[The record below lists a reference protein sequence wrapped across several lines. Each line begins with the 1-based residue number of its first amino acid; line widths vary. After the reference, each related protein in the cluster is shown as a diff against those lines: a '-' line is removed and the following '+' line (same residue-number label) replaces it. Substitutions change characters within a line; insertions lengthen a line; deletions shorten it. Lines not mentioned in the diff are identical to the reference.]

1 MFSVKKEN
9 LMDRKEDREM
19 LRKVGFA
26 EVEMNRLARLRRDYN
41 ERERLEA
48 IAEHRR
54 LEFVRWLVIIGKLTD
69 QIA

>member
-1 MFSVKKEN
+1 ME
-9 LMDRKEDREM
+9 RKEDREM

-26 EVEMNRLARLRRDYN
+26 EIEMNRLATLRRDYN
-41 ERERLEA
+41 ERERLQA

-54 LEFVRWLVIIGKLTD
+54 LEFVRWLVTIGKLTD

>member
-1 MFSVKKEN
+1 
-9 LMDRKEDREM
+9 MDRKEDREM

-26 EVEMNRLARLRRDYN
+26 EVEMNRLARLRKDYK
-41 ERERLEA
+41 ERERLQA

-69 QIA
+69 QIAEAS

>member
-1 MFSVKKEN
+1 MFSVKKED

-41 ERERLEA
+41 ERERLQA

-54 LEFVRWLVIIGKLTD
+54 LEFIRWLVIIGKLTD

>member
-1 MFSVKKEN
+1 
-9 LMDRKEDREM
+9 MDRKEDREM

>member
-1 MFSVKKEN
+1 
-9 LMDRKEDREM
+9 MDRKEDREM

-26 EVEMNRLARLRRDYN
+26 EIEMNRLATLRRDYN
-41 ERERLEA
+41 ERERLQA

-54 LEFVRWLVIIGKLTD
+54 LEFVRWLVTIGKLKD

>member
-1 MFSVKKEN
+1 
-9 LMDRKEDREM
+9 MDRKEDREM

-26 EVEMNRLARLRRDYN
+26 EIEMNRLARLRKDYK
-41 ERERLEA
+41 ERERLQA

>member
-1 MFSVKKEN
+1 
-9 LMDRKEDREM
+9 MDRKEDREM

-54 LEFVRWLVIIGKLTD
+54 LEFVRWLVIIGKLKD

>member
-1 MFSVKKEN
+1 
-9 LMDRKEDREM
+9 MDRKEDREM

-26 EVEMNRLARLRRDYN
+26 EIEMNRLATLRRDYN
-41 ERERLEA
+41 ERERLQA

-54 LEFVRWLVIIGKLTD
+54 LEFVRWLVAIGKLTD

>member
-1 MFSVKKEN
+1 
-9 LMDRKEDREM
+9 MDRKEDREM
-19 LRKVGFA
+19 LRKVCFA
-26 EVEMNRLARLRRDYN
+26 EVEMNRLARLRKDYN
-41 ERERLEA
+41 ERERLQA

>member
-1 MFSVKKEN
+1 
-9 LMDRKEDREM
+9 MDRKEDREM

-41 ERERLEA
+41 ERERLQA

-54 LEFVRWLVIIGKLTD
+54 LEFIRWLVIIGKLTD

>member
-1 MFSVKKEN
+1 
-9 LMDRKEDREM
+9 MDRKEDREM

-26 EVEMNRLARLRRDYN
+26 EVEMNRLARLRKDYN
-41 ERERLEA
+41 ERERLQA

-54 LEFVRWLVIIGKLTD
+54 LEFVRWLVIIGMLTD

>member
-1 MFSVKKEN
+1 
-9 LMDRKEDREM
+9 MDRKEDREM

-26 EVEMNRLARLRRDYN
+26 EAEMNRLARLRRDHH
-41 ERERLEA
+41 ERERLQA

-54 LEFVRWLVIIGKLTD
+54 LEFVRWLVRIGKLTD

>member
-1 MFSVKKEN
+1 
-9 LMDRKEDREM
+9 MDRKEDREM

-26 EVEMNRLARLRRDYN
+26 EAEMNRLARLRRDHR
-41 ERERLEA
+41 ERERLQA

-54 LEFVRWLVIIGKLTD
+54 LEFVRWLVRIGKLTD